1 MAKNPFKK
9 KSLTDTLI
17 NVGIGGAANVLYDQV
32 LGGVMDEALTSVD
45 DPDMIKNIIKIA
57 GGAVVGGMVSSQ
69 YARAAADGIA
79 VVGVSNLVDGLMNSS
94 KTASTGTGTDTKID
108 GLPYG
113 TVGRVVNLGNRK
125 YKRRSVNGLGN
136 VMGMD

>member
-94 KTASTGTGTDTKID
+94 KTASSAATTETTA

>member
-94 KTASTGTGTDTKID
+94 KTASSTTATETTA